1 MSTTTFT
8 LPDIVTALNGGFGM
22 AAAETPLTI
31 AEPRFT
37 LPMAATLAHLNDPD
51 VKWADVALT
60 YATVRA
66 QIEAEHEMT
75 VPEDDGRTWTR
86 DQVADAVNW
95 AIDEAAGTRRLGACA
110 DDLDN
115 LAVNAVLT
123 LLDDPDATFEDVATE
138 CYGEDPDEIA
148 RWARDAA

>member
-1 MSTTTFT
+1 MSSTFT
-8 LPDIVTALNGGFGM
+8 LPEIVTALNEGFGM
-22 AAAETPLTI
+22 AVAETSLTI
-31 AEPRFT
+31 NEPRFT
-37 LPMAATLAHLNDPD
+37 LPMAATLAHLDNPD
-51 VKWADVALT
+51 LRWQDVMLRHAL
-60 YATVRA
+60 VQA
-66 QIEAEHEMT
+66 QVAAEYQVP

-95 AIDEAAGTRRLGACA
+95 AIDEAAATRRLGACA

-123 LLDDPDATFEDVATE
+123 LLGDPEATLDDVAE
-138 CYGEDPDEIA
+138 ENYGESARTIA

>member
-37 LPMAATLAHLNDPD
+37 LPMAATLAHLTDPD
-51 VKWADVALT
+51 VKLADVALT

-66 QIEAEHEMT
+66 QIKAENEMT

-95 AIDEAAGTRRLGACA
+95 AIDEVAGTRWLGACA

-123 LLDDPDATFEDVATE
+123 LLDDPDATFEDVAAE